1 MFIFNYYY
9 NLFIIIQYYIL
20 VLILKYHFQRLLDY
34 IIKLSLFKNLL
45 IKLFIIFEKNSLLLL
60 LLIIMISLFSL

>member
-1 MFIFNYYY
+1 MLIFNYYY